1 MLYNE
6 LYLADT
12 AAGAIAE
19 TFGSRDV
26 WQDSL
31 FDHRHGRF
39 AIATF
44 ELDSPEI
51 CDLDDANVLTTL
63 NLRPSRVVTRQR
75 AITQAWSAEI
85 FNVGGYDGISW
96 WSYYDAD
103 WTSYGIWNSF
113 EAASCKY
120 TRVERFGSRRDKR
133 REHDHSTHHLKVGLL
148 PEWIGYRVR
157 R

>member
-103 WTSYGIWNSF
+103 WTSYG
-113 EAASCKY
+113 
-120 TRVERFGSRRDKR
+120 FGSRRDKR